1 MSTDTINQS
10 RAGEAAEK
18 LDRIWAF
25 LDTNDLEGALFTA
38 QAAVSW
44 ATAGAE
50 DMIIRGQDPGFV
62 WSLVTREGA
71 YVLTQNIEGPRLA
84 EEESLDE
91 IGFELRMYDWWTE
104 GADDLVRELCATDR
118 LANDGAG
125 PGRPMAN
132 ELLELRLQL
141 TARERDRIRELGRD
155 CCQVMERETAAW
167 SVGTTERALAARIV
181 AGLEERAIFPS
192 VLLIGGDERRRRFRH
207 PTVSDAPIERDVLTV
222 MVGVRGGLHVA
233 MSRSAARGGID
244 PELAARHEVA
254 CAVEA
259 AEVARSAPSSTWGD
273 ALQAGIDAY
282 AALGYEGEWRHHY
295 QGGPISYAPRDFTPT
310 PHSSPNAWTDSPVL
324 VGEGFAWN
332 PTVLGAKSEDTFLV
346 TGDGAEWITRGDG
359 WPTIE
364 VESAAGPIAR
374 PAILE
379 L

>member
-1 MSTDTINQS
+1 MSTETVTQT
-10 RAGEAAEK
+10 RAEEAAEK
-18 LDRIWAF
+18 RGRVRAF
-25 LDTNDLEGALFTA
+25 LEDTDLEGALFTG

-50 DMIIRGQDPGFV
+50 DSIIRGHDPGFV

-71 YVLTQNIEGPRLA
+71 YVLTQNIEGPRMAA
-84 EEESLDE
+84 EERLEE

-104 GADDLVRELCATDR
+104 GADELVRELCPPDR
-118 LANDGAG
+118 LANDGGG
-125 PGRPMAN
+125 PGKPFAD
-132 ELLELRLQL
+132 ELVNMRARL
-141 TARERDRIRELGRD
+141 TARERERMRELGRD
-155 CCQVMERETAAW
+155 CCEVMERETAAW
-167 SVGTTERALAARIV
+167 SAGTTERALAAGIV

-192 VLLIGGDERRRRFRH
+192 VLLIGGEERRRRFRH

-222 MVGVRGGLHVA
+222 IVGVRGGLHVA
-233 MSRSAARGGID
+233 ISRTAARGRVD

-259 AEVARSAPSSTWGD
+259 AEVAASAPGSTWGE

-295 QGGPISYAPRDFTPT
+295 QGGPIGYAPRDFTPT
-310 PHSSPNAWTDSPVL
+310 PPSSPNAWTDAPVL
-324 VGEGFAWN
+324 AGQGFAWN
-332 PTVLGAKSEDTFLV
+332 PTVQGAKSEDTFLV
-346 TGDGAEWITRGDG
+346 GGDRAEWITRSDG

-364 VESAAGPIAR
+364 SETPAGPIAR